1 MDKLEKIL
9 KIIIVVCLMIMT
21 GVVTLQILTRYFLQN
36 PLGWSEE
43 VTRYLFI
50 YSTFLAASVGVRHG
64 IHIGVDILTERISG
78 VSKNILRFI
87 VSVIL
92 FLFVLLLIYYGSVLS
107 IDNWA
112 QKSPSLS
119 LPMGMFYAAIPIGSL
134 LSLIFI
140 FEDILLQIKG
150 DKKI

>member
-1 MDKLEKIL
+1 
-9 KIIIVVCLMIMT
+9 MIMT

>member
-1 MDKLEKIL
+1 
-9 KIIIVVCLMIMT
+9 
-21 GVVTLQILTRYFLQN
+21 
-36 PLGWSEE
+36 
-43 VTRYLFI
+43 I

>member
-1 MDKLEKIL
+1 
-9 KIIIVVCLMIMT
+9 MIMT

-64 IHIGVDILTERISG
+64 IHIGVDILTERISD